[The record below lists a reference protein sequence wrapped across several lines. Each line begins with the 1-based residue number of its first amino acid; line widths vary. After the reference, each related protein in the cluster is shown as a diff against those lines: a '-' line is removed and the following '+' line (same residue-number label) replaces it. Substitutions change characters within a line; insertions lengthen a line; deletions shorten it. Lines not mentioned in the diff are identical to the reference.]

1 MNCILIFQKL
11 STIKSETL
19 LTLKYIPIALFLS
32 NIDVG
37 GGNLPPMILLLEI
50 RKGVRYM
57 SPVQLFKACSL
68 KTIIPLTLMVRV

>member
-11 STIKSETL
+11 STIKSETQ
-19 LTLKYIPIALFLS
+19 LTVKYIPIALILS
-32 NIDVG
+32 NIDVWG
-37 GGNLPPMILLLEI
+37 GDLPLMILPLEM
-50 RKGVRYM
+50 RKEVRYM